1 MQGIHGKQG
10 LGNLRSMTRHPMAH
24 KSPRSPLLRSL
35 SCLKGK
41 GTDKDAPAHASLPVP
56 VPMPVP
62 MPVPVPVSLD
72 SFHSPCFSLLQKVE
86 SQGGQ
91 DWYQPSGEKGD
102 PSKLY
107 FIQLLSKA
115 KQENLRKIKWILVL
129 ISALTLCSLLVVF
142 SLCLMTVL
150 TQPPA
155 GGGRSSTLSIPS
167 KTQLKG
173 KSAAPSRLASSLF
186 SALGLTPSFVKQV
199 FIRKLG
205 GPLS

>member
-10 LGNLRSMTRHPMAH
+10 LGNLRNMTRHAMAH
-24 KSPRSPLLRSL
+24 KSPRGPLLKSL

-41 GTDKDAPAHASLPVP
+41 GTDKDVPARASLPVP
-56 VPMPVP
+56 VPVPVTVS
-62 MPVPVPVSLD
+62 MPVPVPVPASLD

-86 SQGGQ
+86 SQGGR

-102 PSKLY
+102 SSKLY

-155 GGGRSSTLSIPS
+155 GGGGPPRFLFPQKPSSKENPQLPEDWPPPS
-167 KTQLKG
+167 LVF
-173 KSAAPSRLASSLF
+173 LALH
-186 SALGLTPSFVKQV
+186 P
-199 FIRKLG
+199 
-205 GPLS
+205 PL